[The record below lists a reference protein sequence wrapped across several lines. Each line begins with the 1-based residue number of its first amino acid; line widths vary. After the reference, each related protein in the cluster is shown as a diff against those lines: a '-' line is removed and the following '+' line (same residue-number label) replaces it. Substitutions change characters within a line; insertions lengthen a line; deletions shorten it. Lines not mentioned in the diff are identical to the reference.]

1 MVDHRAERVLPAT
14 AVTSLDEYRATGGLR
29 GLAVASSTA
38 PAAIAATVLDAGLRG
53 RGGAG
58 FPAGR
63 KWQTV
68 AANAAAG
75 PPATVVVNGAEGEP
89 GTFKDRSI
97 LRRNPYQVIE
107 GAFIAARATH
117 ADRVIIALKR
127 SFTTEVERTR
137 AALAEMRAADALP
150 ASIACSVFEGPDEYL
165 YGEESALLETIDGR
179 GPFPRVVPPYRV
191 GLLGD
196 DPHDRVGAG
205 PALVNNV
212 ETIANVPT
220 ILTRGARWFR
230 GIGTADS
237 PGTVVCTVSGDLHRH
252 GVGEFA
258 MGTPLRQILDTLGGG
273 PVDPVKAVL
282 SGVANPIILGEQ
294 LDLPISHEGMRTAGC
309 GLGSAGF
316 IVFAHPTD
324 MVAVAAGVARFLA
337 VESCGQCTPCKL
349 DGIELATLLERLAR
363 SDATATDLAVIEHR
377 MRTVDYG
384 ARCYL
389 ATQQA
394 TVLTSI
400 FDRFRD
406 EFDAHLTGH
415 APPAEPVLIAELVDI
430 RDGTAVSTSTTATS
444 SPTGATAPGHRAPPP
459 SSSGAATGRHR
470 RGDRVDRSQRCHA
483 GLGHVIAHQPLG
495 GTPCPRPRSVS
506 FCLGQLAPARQPCRR
521 TRCGRRK
528 RRRWK
533 RRPCALTPSPASCS
547 SPSTCSTA
555 GNPRSPSSWCSNTS
569 HASPTRPG
577 NGSPNGRSRAPKD
590 ARSSRGGSSTASWR
604 PEHSRTTS
612 SSTS

>member
-1 MVDHRAERVLPAT
+1 MASDQSCAASLNDPDHLAAAVPEPAAKAPRRLRLVEPTAAPVVPPSTPSVDRVPAWQARRVLHPEPL
-14 AVTSLDEYRATGGLR
+14 TSLDEYRSAGGLR
-29 GLAVASSTA
+29 GLEMAHSIA
-38 PAAIAATVLDAGLRG
+38 PGEIVATVLDAGLRG

-75 PPATVVVNGAEGEP
+75 SAATVIVNGAEGEP

-97 LRRNPYQVIE
+97 LRHNPYQVIE

-117 ADRVIIALKR
+117 ADRVIIGLKR

-137 AALAEMRAADALP
+137 AALVEMRAAGALP
-150 ASIACSVFEGPDEYL
+150 ASVECSVFEGPDEYL

-191 GLLGD
+191 GLLGE
-196 DPHDRVGAG
+196 DPHRRMGTG

-220 ILTRGARWFR
+220 ILARGASVFR
-230 GIGTADS
+230 SIGTAES

-252 GVGEFA
+252 GVGEVA
-258 MGTPLRQILDTLGGG
+258 MGTPLRQILHTVGGG
-273 PVDPVKAVL
+273 PIAPVKAVL
-282 SGVANPIILGEQ
+282 SGVANPIILGDQ
-294 LDLPISHEGMRTAGC
+294 LDLAVSHEGMRTAGC

-316 IVFAHPTD
+316 IVFTHPTD

-349 DGIELATLLERLAR
+349 DGLELATLLERLAW
-363 SDATATDLAVIEHR
+363 SNATATELAAIEHR
-377 MRTVDYG
+377 LRTVDYG

-400 FDRFRD
+400 FDRFRE
-406 EFDAHLTGH
+406 EFDAHVTGH
-415 APPAEPVLIAELVDI
+415 APPTEPALVAELLDI
-430 RDGTAVSTSTTATS
+430 RAGRAAIDANHRHKQSDWTYR
-444 SPTGATAPGHRAPPP
+444 ATA
-459 SSSGAATGRHR
+459 SGSTP
-470 RGDRVDRSQRCHA
+470 VELRSQRTR
-483 GLGHVIAHQPLG
+483 Q
-495 GTPCPRPRSVS
+495 RPD
-506 FCLGQLAPARQPCRR
+506 
-521 TRCGRRK
+521 TR
-528 RRRWK
+528 
-533 RRPCALTPSPASCS
+533 
-547 SPSTCSTA
+547 
-555 GNPRSPSSWCSNTS
+555 
-569 HASPTRPG
+569 
-577 NGSPNGRSRAPKD
+577 
-590 ARSSRGGSSTASWR
+590 WR
-604 PEHSRTTS
+604 
-612 SSTS
+612 